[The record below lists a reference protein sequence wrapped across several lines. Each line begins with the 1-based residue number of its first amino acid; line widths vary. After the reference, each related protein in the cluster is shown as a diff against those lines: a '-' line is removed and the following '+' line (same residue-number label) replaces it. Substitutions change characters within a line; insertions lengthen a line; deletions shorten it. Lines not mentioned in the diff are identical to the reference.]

1 MTGLLHLYAFIAL
14 VLVILAVAWIAM
26 ILHAD
31 EDPPPRG
38 SAPAAAGQRD
48 RAGDERT
55 RPARLP
61 GTRPEVTSMS

>member
-1 MTGLLHLYAFIAL
+1 MTGLLHLYAFIVL
-14 VLVILAVAWIAM
+14 VLVILVVAWIAM

-38 SAPAAAGQRD
+38 SAPAAAERRD

-55 RPARLP
+55 GLP
-61 GTRPEVTSMS
+61 GSPGPGPR

>member
-14 VLVILAVAWIAM
+14 VLVILVVAWIAM
-26 ILHAD
+26 ILHAE

-38 SAPAAAGQRD
+38 SAPTAGEQRD

-55 RPARLP
+55 GLP
-61 GTRPEVTSMS
+61 GQFHDPGDFSPP